1 MNWQVQMEQVLFKVP
16 FQIPVPGLGAK
27 GDCS

>member
-1 MNWQVQMEQVLFKVP
+1 MNWQVQMEQALFKVP

-27 GDCS
+27 GHCS